1 MKTVAIIPAAGL
13 GTRMGKA
20 SADGEAGRKQFLLLD
35 GAPILLHT
43 IRKFVQAKSIDEI
56 LVALR
61 ADDIASVQAALD
73 QEQPTKPVRL
83 VEGGHNR
90 QESVRNCL
98 REIGDDVDVIAVHD
112 AVRPFI
118 TLALIDAAVAEAA
131 KSGAVILG
139 MPAVE
144 TVKQV
149 SQTVI
154 ESTLLRERIM
164 LAQTPQVFRA
174 ELLQRASAQAEQDGF
189 TSTDEASLV
198 EHLGEDVHVMRGSDR
213 NIKITRPGDLAVAEL
228 FYREEQQALAKQPS

>member
-20 SADGEAGRKQFLLLD
+20 SPDGEVGRKQFLLLD
-35 GAPILLHT
+35 GAPILMHT
-43 IRKFVQAKSIDEI
+43 IRKFIQAESIDEI

-61 ADDIASVQAALD
+61 ADDVATVQAALD
-73 QEQPTKPVRL
+73 QEQPAKPVRL

-98 REIGDDVDVIAVHD
+98 REIADEVDLVAVHD

-118 TLALIDAAVAEAA
+118 TPTLIDSAVAEAA
-131 KSGAVILG
+131 TYGAVILG

-228 FYREEQQALAKQPS
+228 FYREEQQSLARQS

>member
-20 SADGEAGRKQFLLLD
+20 SSDGEAGRKQFLLLD

-43 IRKFVQAKSIDEI
+43 IRKFVQAESIDEI

-61 ADDIASVQAALD
+61 ADDVASVQTALD
-73 QEQPTKPVRL
+73 REQPTKPVRL

-98 REIGDDVDVIAVHD
+98 REIAADVDLVAVHD

-118 TLALIDAAVAEAA
+118 TPALIDAAVAEAA

-228 FYREEQQALAKQPS
+228 FYREEQQALAEQQS